1 MGDGSPGKVQVMAKR
16 PDTGKSKGKSPR
28 KPAKRPQAPRAK
40 ASAAPRR
47 GLVRRLVKWT
57 MVAAIWGTLAV
68 AALVGWYAYDLP
80 EIDNIP
86 ALERRP
92 SVTLLARDGT
102 PFARFGEAASR
113 PVKISELPPYV
124 PRAVV
129 AVEDARFYS
138 HFGIDLIGLARAVA
152 VNLWAGRI
160 RQGGSTISQQLAKNL
175 FFGPERTIKRK
186 VQEMI
191 LALWLERRFSKDQIL
206 ALYLNRVYLGAGN
219 FGIEAAAQ
227 SYFGKS
233 ARALEMNEA
242 AMLAGLLK
250 APSRY
255 APTRHRGRAAARAAV
270 VLDRMAAAGFITQ
283 AQANVIKLNP
293 ARLGRQQVRIGRYFA
308 DWALDQVRGTVGHGS
323 GDLVVRTTLDIGL
336 QRVAEAETEALLAG
350 PARARGVGQAGLV
363 LMSPQGAVRAM
374 VGGADYGKSQFN
386 RATQALRQP
395 GSAFKPIVYLAGL
408 DAGLTPESK
417 LLDAPVR
424 LGNFSPA
431 NYDGKYYG
439 LVTLTDA
446 LARSL
451 NTVAVRVLERAGV
464 DRVVRWA
471 RKLGITSPLRREGG
485 LALGAS
491 EVTLT
496 ELVSAY
502 AVLANGGNGVFAHA
516 VTEIRDRDGR
526 VLYART
532 GSGTGEQVPSGQ
544 VYDINRMMA
553 AVMTRGTGHNAQIN
567 APTGGKTGT
576 TQDYRD
582 AWFVGYS
589 ADYVCGVWMG
599 NDDASPTKR
608 VSGAGLPARLW
619 RAVMARAHKGAAP
632 RPLAGEKGGGFWSRL
647 FGGGGPVPAS
657 APAADGSD
665 EPDRFGR
672 TRD

>member
-1 MGDGSPGKVQVMAKR
+1 MAKR
-16 PDTGKSKGKSPR
+16 PEKAKSPR
-28 KPAKRPQAPRAK
+28 KPPKSARRDSARRPKAP
-40 ASAAPRR
+40 AAVARR
-47 GLVRRLVKWT
+47 GWLGRMVKWT
-57 MVAAIWGTLAV
+57 LVAGIWGMLAV
-68 AALVGWYAYDLP
+68 AALIGWYAYDLP

-102 PFARFGEAASR
+102 PFARFGEAAAR
-113 PVKISELPPYV
+113 PVRIKDLPPYV

-138 HFGIDLIGLARAVA
+138 HFGIDLIGLARAAA
-152 VNLWAGRI
+152 VNIWAGRI

-191 LALWLERRFSKDQIL
+191 LALWLERRFTKDQIL

-255 APTRHRGRAAARAAV
+255 APNRHRGRAAARAAV

-293 ARLGRQQVRIGRYFA
+293 ARLGRQRVRIGRYFA
-308 DWALDQVRGTVGHGS
+308 DWALDQARSTVGHG
-323 GDLVVRTTLDIGL
+323 GDDLVVRTTLDIDL
-336 QRVAEAETEALLAG
+336 QRTAETETEALLSG
-350 PARARGVGQAGLV
+350 PGRARGVGQAGLV
-363 LMSPQGAVRAM
+363 LMSPNGAVRAM

-431 NYDGKYYG
+431 NYDGKYHG
-439 LVTLTDA
+439 LVTMTDG

-471 RKLGITSPLRREGG
+471 RKLGITSRLRREGG

-502 AVLANGGNGVFAHA
+502 AVFANGGKGVFAHA
-516 VTEIRDRDGR
+516 ITEISDRAGR
-526 VLYART
+526 VLYTRK
-532 GSGTGEQVPSGQ
+532 GSGPGQQVSSAL
-544 VYDINRMMA
+544 VYEINRMMA
-553 AVMTRGTGHNAQIN
+553 AVMARGTGRNARIN
-567 APTGGKTGT
+567 VPTGGKTGT

-589 ADYVCGVWMG
+589 ADYVAGVWMG
-599 NDDASPTKR
+599 NDDAGPTKR
-608 VSGAGLPARLW
+608 VSGAGLPAQLW
-619 RAVMARAHKGAAP
+619 RAVMALAHKGVAP
-632 RPLAGEKGGGFWSRL
+632 RPLAGDKGGGFWSRL
-647 FGGGGPVPAS
+647 FGGGSPVSALAS
-657 APAADGSD
+657 DSD
-665 EPDRFGR
+665 EEPDRFGR

>member
-1 MGDGSPGKVQVMAKR
+1 MVKR
-16 PDTGKSKGKSPR
+16 PDKDKSKGKSPR
-28 KPAKRPQAPRAK
+28 KPAKSPSAKRAK
-40 ASAAPRR
+40 AAVPRR
-47 GLVRRLVKWT
+47 GWVRRIVKWSA
-57 MVAAIWGTLAV
+57 VATIWGTLTL

-86 ALERRP
+86 TLDRRP

-113 PVKISELPPYV
+113 PVKIRELPAYV

-129 AVEDARFYS
+129 AVEDARFYN

-152 VNLWAGRI
+152 VNIWAGRI

-191 LALWLERRFSKDQIL
+191 LALWLERRFTKDQIL

-219 FGIEAAAQ
+219 FGIEAAAR

-255 APTRHRGRAAARAAV
+255 APTRHRDRAAARAAV

-336 QRVAEAETEALLAG
+336 QRTAEAETEALLAG

-363 LMSPQGAVRAM
+363 LMSPQGAVLAM
-374 VGGADYGKSQFN
+374 IGGADYGKSQFN

-395 GSAFKPIVYLAGL
+395 GSAFKPIVYLAGI

-471 RKLGITSPLRREGG
+471 RKLGITSRLRREGG

-496 ELVSAY
+496 ELVAAY
-502 AVLANGGNGVFAHA
+502 AVLANGGNGVFAHG
-516 VTEIRDRDGR
+516 VTEIRDHDGR
-526 VLYART
+526 VLYTRT
-532 GSGTGEQVPSGQ
+532 GSGTGEQVPSAQ
-544 VYDINRMMA
+544 VYEINRMMA
-553 AVMTRGTGHNAQIN
+553 TVMTRGTGRNAQIN
-567 APTGGKTGT
+567 VPTGGKTGT

-589 ADYVCGVWMG
+589 ADYVAGVWMG

-608 VSGAGLPARLW
+608 VSGAGLPAQLW
-619 RAVMARAHKGAAP
+619 RSVMARAHKGMAP

-647 FGGGGPVPAS
+647 FGGAG
-657 APAADGSD
+657 PAATPEDSD
-665 EPDRFGR
+665 DSDRFGR